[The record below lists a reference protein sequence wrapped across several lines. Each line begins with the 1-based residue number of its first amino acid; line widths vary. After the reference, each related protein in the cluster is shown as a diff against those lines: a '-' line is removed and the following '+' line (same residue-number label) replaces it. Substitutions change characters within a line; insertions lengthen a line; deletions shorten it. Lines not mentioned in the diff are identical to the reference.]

1 MAKIIT
7 VEGIGETYAKKLQD
21 AGVET
26 TDSLLDKGATPVG
39 RNELAD
45 AAGISKTLILE
56 WVNHCDLYRVSGVG
70 EEYADILEAAG
81 VDTVPELAQRNA
93 TNLYQK
99 LVEVNEQKSL
109 VRQLPSESQVEEWIG
124 QAKDL
129 PRKIEY

>member
-21 AGVET
+21 AGIET
-26 TDSLLDKGATPVG
+26 TDLLLEKGATPAG

-45 AAGISKTLILE
+45 ATGISKTLILE
-56 WVNHCDLYRVSGVG
+56 WVNHCDLYRISGVG
-70 EEYADILEAAG
+70 EEYADLLEASG

-93 TNLYQK
+93 GNLYQK
-99 LVEVNEQKSL
+99 MVEVNEQKNL
-109 VRQLPSESQVEEWIG
+109 VRQIPAESKVEEWVG
-124 QAKDL
+124 QAKNL